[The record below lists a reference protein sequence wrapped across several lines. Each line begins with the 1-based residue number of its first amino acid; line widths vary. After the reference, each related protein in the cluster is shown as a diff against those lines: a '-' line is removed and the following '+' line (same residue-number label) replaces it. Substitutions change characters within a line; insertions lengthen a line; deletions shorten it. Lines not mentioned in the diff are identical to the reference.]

1 MTIQQIYQL
10 AIELGIKNDFR
21 PKKEIQKQL
30 KRIKEKYDKFSKDEK
45 ILFDA
50 EKLIN
55 PYIDSRIHYDS
66 GLKNIKRV
74 MAGIDID
81 SAEILVARYLND
93 KNPSKS
99 IDLIIAHHPIGKGLA
114 DLSGVMHLQAD
125 VLAQAGVPINI
136 AESVLKEKIGE
147 VSRGVDPVNHYKSV
161 DTACL
166 LNISFM
172 NVHTPAD
179 NMVAMYLRKIFEKKK
194 PEYVGDILKIL
205 KEIPEYKEAAKRGA
219 GPRLF
224 TGNEDNRCGKIVFTE
239 ITGGTEGSPK
249 IYEKM
254 AQAGV
259 GTIISMHQS
268 EEHRKEAEK
277 SHINVVIAGHIS
289 SDSVGMNLFLDE
301 LERRGIE
308 IVPCS
313 GLIRI
318 SRNKITNKNK
328 KKIIFNF

>member
-1 MTIQQIYQL
+1 MTIQQIYKL

-21 PKKEIQKQL
+21 NRAEIQKQL
-30 KRIKEKYDKFSKDEK
+30 RRIKEKY
-45 ILFDA
+45 
-50 EKLIN
+50 EKLSENEKEFFDIEKLTS
-55 PYIDSRIHYDS
+55 PYIDSRIHHHS
-66 GLKNIKRV
+66 GIKNVKRV

-81 SAEILVARYLND
+81 SAELLFAAYFNNN
-93 KNPSKS
+93 NPKKK
-99 IDLIIAHHPIGKGLA
+99 IDLVIAHHPVGKGLA

-125 VLAQAGVPINI
+125 VLAQAGVPINV
-136 AESVLKEKIGE
+136 AESVLKEKISE
-147 VSRGVDPVNHYKSV
+147 VSRGVDPINHYKPV
-161 DTACL
+161 DTARL

-194 PEYVGDILKIL
+194 PEYVGDVLKTL
-205 KEIPEYKEAAKRGA
+205 KEIPEYKEATKKGA

-224 TGNEDNRCGKIVFTE
+224 TGSEDNRCGKIVFTE
-239 ITGGTEGSPK
+239 LTGGTEGSPK

-289 SDSVGMNLFLDE
+289 SDSIGMNLFLDE
-301 LERRGIE
+301 LEKRDIE
-308 IVPCS
+308 IISCS

-318 SRNKITNKNK
+318 SRNKSGNK
-328 KKIIFNF
+328 KRR